1 MPMQGRRR
9 VPRGLPDSVLRAQ
22 ESLNQE
28 PLGFLLRLEP
38 PNPSRRLVGFIISDL
53 VQTGWLPAKWFC
65 AALQG
70 MLRGLLLALADM
82 LDVFVVGIVTC
93 DRRPEF
99 LIVAKPESHL
109 IRLCINCSASKRGP
123 LDPGLALAEC
133 VTTARLIPPAQR
145 RHPVSWGAAVNSC
158 N

>member
-1 MPMQGRRR
+1 MQGRRR

-70 MLRGLLLALADM
+70 MTASSPAAVLALGDCLPPPPPTAC
-82 LDVFVVGIVTC
+82 LCACFVLHSAQTC
-93 DRRPEF
+93 VQSLSNDAWGGASGDLGDGLETAHQPVLPCIKLEELAGCV
-99 LIVAKPESHL
+99 LI
-109 IRLCINCSASKRGP
+109 N
-123 LDPGLALAEC
+123 
-133 VTTARLIPPAQR
+133 
-145 RHPVSWGAAVNSC
+145 
-158 N
+158 